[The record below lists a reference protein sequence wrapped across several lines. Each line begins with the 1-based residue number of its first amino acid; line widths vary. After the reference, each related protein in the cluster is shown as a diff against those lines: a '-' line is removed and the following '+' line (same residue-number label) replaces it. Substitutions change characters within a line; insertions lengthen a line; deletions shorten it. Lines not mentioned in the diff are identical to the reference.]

1 MWVLQVAWL
10 MCSSCSICSFD
21 NPRATSRRIWVCRGV
36 SQACHV
42 PARGLGRKPAFH
54 EGGHC
59 RRGQQRLARRD
70 RADRIDECI
79 RGGVL
84 QQETGGTR
92 PQCSEDILVQ
102 AEHRQHQHP
111 GFGQARVTGDG
122 AGRSDPVQLRHAD
135 VHQHDIRCQL
145 AGDRHGL
152 DTGGSLRD
160 DPDAGLVV

>member
-10 MCSSCSICSFD
+10 MCSSLFYLLVRQPAGHEPQDLGLPWC
-21 NPRATSRRIWVCRGV
+21 
-36 SQACHV
+36 QACHV

-92 PQCSEDILVQ
+92 PQRSEDILVQ